1 MIIFQAMKAMRCFS
15 FSSSSHG
22 ERNNDMRTAK
32 STPAHSSPFIS
43 TGQDDKKSGSEFTS
57 HDNSDVSTE
66 SSTRTSFTCLNQR
79 PSRNSNNNII
89 KFTFAELKSATRN
102 FSRALII
109 GEETPLPPLKTII
122 TPDDD
127 RCERSLRDGL
137 KRRLVDPVI
146 GDNKCFNPVFLTRK
160 STNPLLIFNQ
170 FAPKTPNSQTP
181 KLISSM
187 AGTRRPAGV
196 PIPAVE
202 TADRTELYR
211 ALETSVGSSFSSEAL
226 APKPRPLVIVISGP
240 SGVGKDCLIKCLRE
254 ARENIHFGASTLRK
268 ILGDSAVFVF
278 LVAESES
285 ELVMRL
291 IDRRTESKEALL
303 VRVATAREELKQMK
317 NFDYV
322 VVNAEGKLDSCVKM
336 VESIIDAEKAKVVQR
351 RVMV

>member
-1 MIIFQAMKAMRCFS
+1 MLIRRLC
-15 FSSSSHG
+15 
-22 ERNNDMRTAK
+22 
-32 STPAHSSPFIS
+32 
-43 TGQDDKKSGSEFTS
+43 
-57 HDNSDVSTE
+57 
-66 SSTRTSFTCLNQR
+66 
-79 PSRNSNNNII
+79 
-89 KFTFAELKSATRN
+89 ATIPN
-102 FSRALII
+102 FS
-109 GEETPLPPLKTII
+109 
-122 TPDDD
+122 
-127 RCERSLRDGL
+127 
-137 KRRLVDPVI
+137 
-146 GDNKCFNPVFLTRK
+146 FNPVFLTIK

-170 FAPKTPNSQTP
+170 FAPKTPNSQPP

-226 APKPRPLVIVISGP
+226 SPKPRPMVIVISGP

-254 ARENIHFGASTLRK
+254 ARENIHFVVTATSRPMRPGEVHGKDYFFVSKDEFLRMVDNDELLEYALVYGEYKGIPKQQIRDYMAKGYDIVLRVDIQGASTLRK